1 MARKNTQEVSLDF
14 AFFEYLH
21 QFYKENRPRIRKH
34 YKDLTKKYLD
44 FNDPTNTSSFLRQP
58 QFEALE
64 MYIFLKEYLDNEHVY
79 KIFKDWAEASDR
91 FAGRTQ
97 LALFESVNKE
107 QYDRIFERMQQSL
120 RAYPNYIFALTM
132 GTGKTILMATCIFY
146 EFLLAN

>member
-120 RAYPNYIFALTM
+120 RRYGRIVP
-132 GTGKTILMATCIFY
+132 C
-146 EFLLAN
+146 